1 MPHKTETALSLLLTM
16 QPRHGLLFIKSG
28 IIKKA
33 LDNPSLFSKGK
44 LDDKEQELL
53 VKELLRIELIATTI
67 HYAETFAATLLAMKK
82 YKRFHKFLLEY
93 NIKEIRDFYADI
105 AKRRP
110 SYITKLLQYP
120 QPYQIQ
126 SKEIKEEIRKS
137 ISDAHKELKI
147 LSKFYFRWIDFY
159 NSYKHG
165 FRVFAS
171 KPNPNEN
178 FTLTCYPTKEKL
190 NSFQIAYTKNE
201 IRRTLDLCEFMFK
214 FLSNAESTFSQRV
227 LEKKK
232 QFETTLFTKNKKN
245 RKF

>member
-16 QPRHGLLFIKSG
+16 QPRHGLLFIKSK

-33 LDNPSLFSKGK
+33 LDNPELFSREK
-44 LDDKEQELL
+44 LNDKEQELL
-53 VKELLRIELIATTI
+53 VKELLRIELIATTV
-67 HYAETFAATLLAMKK
+67 HYAETFAATLLAMRK

-93 NIKEIRDFYADI
+93 NIKEIRDFYTNID
-105 AKRRP
+105 KRRP

-126 SKEIKEEIRKS
+126 PKEFRKEIKKS
-137 ISDAHKELKI
+137 VSDAHKELKI
-147 LSKFYFRWIDFY
+147 LSKFYFKWIDFY

-171 KPNPNEN
+171 KPNPNED

-190 NSFQIAYTKNE
+190 NSFQIAHTKNE
-201 IRRTLDLCEFMFK
+201 IRKILDLCEFMFK

-227 LEKKK
+227 LEEKT
-232 QFETTLFTKNKKN
+232 QFQTTLFTNN
-245 RKF
+245 RKKQKS